1 MTPSYALDPLPD
13 IPADF
18 GPDIP
23 DEGIDGFLRSADP
36 EDACTPL
43 TFEDFDTP
51 WIALIARQQQP
62 HATNC
67 TFDVKVMNAQAA
79 GALAAIVYD
88 DVYESLIIMSKP
100 KGHPDPLIPAVF
112 VSQKAGIIM
121 RKLMT
126 LDVIRVRIT
135 PLSNV
140 AWLSMLMS
148 AFLGLLAL
156 GVVLAT
162 FYVMRSWSMWITGM
176 HHRGMATN
184 GVPAGPGGQHPG
196 AAPRPP
202 QQQDHGLPPD
212 ALRQLP
218 VIVYEPPA
226 SKARTSAT
234 PSGEPSL
241 AASRSASLRPSG
253 CWGPGGALEEEEDE
267 LEEQVQAQA
276 RDGVRA
282 ALMGSAAEARAAR
295 RGRDLEQGCGEGAG
309 ACWEEE
315 QEVMEQE
322 QEEEEDRASRSSSD
336 SGQCGALAAAVS
348 GMRTP
353 RPPGAHAGETKR
365 TCAICLE
372 NYEEGEKI
380 RVLPC
385 AHRFH
390 MTCVDQW
397 LGNRRFCPVCKHDAS
412 LPLPQSQLPAGAAG
426 SSSANGA
433 GGQRGGAG
441 GGQVLN
447 GWTLLMQG
455 FMELMR
461 PPRFPV
467 RILQQVEAVQAQA
480 QRQAS
485 GAPAGGGQP
494 QPPPQQQ
501 QQQRGRRGRQQRR
514 DRTELQEPLL
524 LRGHQVEQLA
534 DIEAPRP
541 QPATSAGAAAVATA
555 ASGQGPINIPTPP
568 AGAAAHGGTGAGA
581 AGAAPR
587 AASRAGPAARVRA
600 VLAGLLGQTAQAEP
614 AVPGA
619 APQPQFPST
628 L

>member
-67 TFDVKVMNAQAA
+67 TFDIKVMNAQAA
-79 GALAAIVYD
+79 GAIAAIVYD

-176 HHRGMATN
+176 HHRGMAVN
-184 GVPAGPGGQHPG
+184 GVPAAPGGQQPG
-196 AAPRPP
+196 TAPRPP

-212 ALRQLP
+212 ALRMLP

-226 SKARTSAT
+226 SKARTSASA
-234 PSGEPSL
+234 SGEPSL
-241 AASRSASLRPSG
+241 AASRSASLRPGG
-253 CWGPGGALEEEEDE
+253 CWGPGGALEEEDDE
-267 LEEQVQAQA
+267 VQQEQAGQG

-282 ALMGSAAEARAAR
+282 ALMGSGAEVQAAR
-295 RGRDLEQGCGEGAG
+295 QGRDLEQGCGDGAG
-309 ACWEEE
+309 AYWAAEEVEEE
-315 QEVMEQE
+315 
-322 QEEEEDRASRSSSD
+322 EEEEAAEEDRASRSSSD
-336 SGQCGALAAAVS
+336 SGHCGALAAAAS

-372 NYEEGEKI
+372 SYEEGEKI

-426 SSSANGA
+426 GSGA
-433 GGQRGGAG
+433 SGGGQRGAGAG

-447 GWTLLMQG
+447 GWMLLMQG
-455 FMELMR
+455 FLELVR

-467 RILQQVEAVQAQA
+467 RILQQVEAVQAQRQAAAAPAAGGQGAQQQA
-480 QRQAS
+480 QR
-485 GAPAGGGQP
+485 GG
-494 QPPPQQQ
+494 
-501 QQQRGRRGRQQRR
+501 RGGRQRR

-524 LRGHQVEQLA
+524 PRGQQAEQQG
-534 DIEAPRP
+534 DIEAP
-541 QPATSAGAAAVATA
+541 QPVAAAGPAQQAPPAGIA
-555 ASGQGPINIPTPP
+555 AAAGSGVPINIPTPSV
-568 AGAAAHGGTGAGA
+568 GAAAQGGAGA
-581 AGAAPR
+581 VAGAAAPR
-587 AASRAGPAARVRA
+587 AANRAGPAARVRA
-600 VLAGLLGQTAQAEP
+600 VLAGLLGQAAQAEP
-614 AVPGA
+614 AAPGA
-619 APQPQFPST
+619 QPPQYPST

>member
-162 FYVMRSWSMWITGM
+162 FYVMRSWSMWIT
-176 HHRGMATN
+176 
-184 GVPAGPGGQHPG
+184 
-196 AAPRPP
+196 
-202 QQQDHGLPPD
+202 QQDHGLPPD

-267 LEEQVQAQA
+267 LEEQ
-276 RDGVRA
+276 
-282 ALMGSAAEARAAR
+282 
-295 RGRDLEQGCGEGAG
+295 
-309 ACWEEE
+309 
-315 QEVMEQE
+315 
-322 QEEEEDRASRSSSD
+322 
-336 SGQCGALAAAVS
+336 
-348 GMRTP
+348 
-353 RPPGAHAGETKR
+353 TKR

-397 LGNRRFCPVCKHDAS
+397 LGNRRFCP
-412 LPLPQSQLPAGAAG
+412 
-426 SSSANGA
+426 
-433 GGQRGGAG
+433 
-441 GGQVLN
+441 VLN

-514 DRTELQEPLL
+514 DRTELQ
-524 LRGHQVEQLA
+524 
-534 DIEAPRP
+534 
-541 QPATSAGAAAVATA
+541 
-555 ASGQGPINIPTPP
+555 
-568 AGAAAHGGTGAGA
+568 
-581 AGAAPR
+581 
-587 AASRAGPAARVRA
+587 
-600 VLAGLLGQTAQAEP
+600 
-614 AVPGA
+614 
-619 APQPQFPST
+619 
-628 L
+628 